1 MHMETDYAAF
11 QQRPLKHHIV
21 QAALQIPT
29 LSLVQLDSF
38 KQGLEISSTE
48 TLVIV
53 SLDDLKEKCW
63 SVLHDFGED
72 LQQVAVVIIVNQDVK
87 FLNLV
92 QVFGNFYFGLL

>member
-38 KQGLEISSTE
+38 KQGLEISSTK
-48 TLVIV
+48 TLNQTKSIINIYVNPI
-53 SLDDLKEKCW
+53 EKF
-63 SVLHDFGED
+63 SH
-72 LQQVAVVIIVNQDVK
+72 NH
-87 FLNLV
+87 
-92 QVFGNFYFGLL
+92 LL

>member
-38 KQGLEISSTE
+38 KQGLEISST
-48 TLVIV
+48 
-53 SLDDLKEKCW
+53 KPW
-63 SVLHDFGED
+63 
-72 LQQVAVVIIVNQDVK
+72 
-87 FLNLV
+87 
-92 QVFGNFYFGLL
+92 